1 MKFHYR
7 KHKIRFDRGRM
18 WYSILNSVITA
29 LLVTI
34 FTGEM
39 SIYIKVMFA
48 VLAIVVIYIIGYVDD
63 KLKLFEREQTEI
75 FKRNPYMEKLTKDIE
90 EIKTKLNNS
99 QHEKEHL

>member
-48 VLAIVVIYIIGYVDD
+48 FMAILIIYIIGYVDD

-75 FKRNPYMEKLTKDIE
+75 FKRNPYMEKLVKDIE
-90 EIKTKLNNS
+90 EIKNKLNN
-99 QHEKEHL
+99 

>member
-75 FKRNPYMEKLTKDIE
+75 FKRNPYMEKLVKDIE
-90 EIKTKLNNS
+90 EIKTKLNN
-99 QHEKEHL
+99 

>member
-75 FKRNPYMEKLTKDIE
+75 FKRNPYMEKLVKDIE
-90 EIKTKLNNS
+90 EIKNKLNN
-99 QHEKEHL
+99 

>member
-1 MKFHYR
+1 
-7 KHKIRFDRGRM
+7 M

-39 SIYIKVMFA
+39 PMYIKVMFA
-48 VLAIVVIYIIGYVDD
+48 FMAILIIYIIGYVDD

-75 FKRNPYMEKLTKDIE
+75 FKRNPYMEKLVKDIE
-90 EIKTKLNNS
+90 EIKTKLNN
-99 QHEKEHL
+99 

>member
-90 EIKTKLNNS
+90 EIKTKLNN
-99 QHEKEHL
+99 

>member
-48 VLAIVVIYIIGYVDD
+48 FMAILIIYIIGYVDD

-75 FKRNPYMEKLTKDIE
+75 FKRNPYMENLVKDIE
-90 EIKTKLNNS
+90 EIKRKLDI
-99 QHEKEHL
+99 

>member
-1 MKFHYR
+1 
-7 KHKIRFDRGRM
+7 M

-48 VLAIVVIYIIGYVDD
+48 FLAILIIYIIGFIDD

-75 FKRNPYMEKLTKDIE
+75 FKRNPYMEKLTNDIE
-90 EIKTKLNNS
+90 EIKQKLNN
-99 QHEKEHL
+99 

>member
-39 SIYIKVMFA
+39 PMYIKVMFA
-48 VLAIVVIYIIGYVDD
+48 FMAILIIYIIGYVDD

-75 FKRNPYMEKLTKDIE
+75 FKRNPYMEKLTNDIE
-90 EIKTKLNNS
+90 EIKQKLNN
-99 QHEKEHL
+99 

>member
-48 VLAIVVIYIIGYVDD
+48 FMAILIIYIIGYVDD

-75 FKRNPYMEKLTKDIE
+75 FKRNPYMEKLTNDIE
-90 EIKTKLNNS
+90 EIKQKLNN
-99 QHEKEHL
+99 